1 MVEARLPAY
10 GTGSLAEVMP
20 SVAAA
25 LGVPGFVDTLG
36 IEQYSGSLRRAC
48 VLLVD
53 GMGWNAIRAH
63 QDLAPTLAAM
73 SGRAI
78 TTGFPATTATSV
90 TTVGSGVP
98 PGLHGVVGYQVAIP
112 GTGRLMHSLRWDPDI
127 DPLTWQPYEPV
138 LARAAGAGLT
148 TSHVGP
154 AFHRGGGLTRA
165 SARGAQFRAAYSI
178 GHLAVEAGLA
188 TASADRTLTYAYFA
202 DLDTTGH
209 LAGWKSDA
217 WRAQLAHVDLLVS
230 QLREALPADAALVVI
245 ADHGMIDVPADGRI
259 DADLVPGLREGV
271 ALLGGEGRARHVY
284 AQPGAAS
291 DVLAAWTDILGP
303 TAIVV
308 SREQAVADGWFGPR
322 VGDSVLARIGD
333 VVTAAGPESAVI
345 ATETEPL
352 ESSLVGLH
360 GGMEPDEQLVPLLV
374 SVGAG

>member
-1 MVEARLPAY
+1 
-10 GTGSLAEVMP
+10 
-20 SVAAA
+20 
-25 LGVPGFVDTLG
+25 
-36 IEQYSGSLRRAC
+36 
-48 VLLVD
+48 
-53 GMGWNAIRAH
+53 MGWHAIRAH

-90 TTVGSGVP
+90 TTVGTGLP
-98 PGLHGVVGYQVAIP
+98 PGLHGIVGYQVAIP
-112 GTGRLMHSLRWDPDI
+112 GAGRLMHSLRWDPDI

-138 LARAAGAGLT
+138 IARAAGAGLT
-148 TSHVGP
+148 VSHVGP
-154 AFHRGGGLTRA
+154 GFHNGSGLTRA
-165 SARGAQFRAAYSI
+165 SARGARFRPNFSLGDLAIEAA
-178 GHLAVEAGLA
+178 VA
-188 TASADRTLTYAYFA
+188 TASAERTLTYAYFA

-209 LAGWKSDA
+209 LRGWKSDA

-245 ADHGMIDVPADGRI
+245 ADHGMIDVTAAGRV

-284 AQPGAAS
+284 AEPGAAA

-303 TAIVV
+303 SAVV
-308 SREQAVADGWFGPR
+308 VGREQAVADGWFGPR
-322 VGDSVLARIGD
+322 VSDDVLPRIGD

-345 ATETEPL
+345 ATKTEPL

-374 SVGAG
+374 SVG